1 MTIPEELKPAMQGVY
16 PSTIV
21 TCSPDGIPN
30 ITYVSQVY
38 YYDENHVALSDQFFN
53 KTFKNVRA
61 NPLASVL
68 ITHSETMESYVLEVE
83 YTHSETEGHC
93 FDEMDM
99 QLEAIA
105 SMTGMS
111 DVFKLRGADIFKV
124 SSITKNL
131 GDRRP

>member
-1 MTIPEELKPAMQGVY
+1 MTIPEDLKPAMQGVY
-16 PSTIV
+16 ASQVV

-30 ITYVSQVY
+30 IAFVTQVY
-38 YYDENHVALSDQFFN
+38 YCDENHVALSDQFFN
-53 KTFKNVRA
+53 KTIKNIRA

-68 ITHSETMESYVLEVE
+68 VTHPETAVSYVLEVE
-83 YTHSETEGHC
+83 YLRSETKGPF

-111 DVFKLRGADIFKV
+111 DVFKLRGADVFKV
-124 SSITKNL
+124 LSITKNQ
-131 GDRRP
+131 GDRRS